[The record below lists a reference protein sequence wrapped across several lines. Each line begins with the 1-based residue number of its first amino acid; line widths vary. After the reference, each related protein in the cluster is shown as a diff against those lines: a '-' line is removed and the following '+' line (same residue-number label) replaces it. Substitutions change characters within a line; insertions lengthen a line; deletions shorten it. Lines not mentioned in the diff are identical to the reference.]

1 MLQTTV
7 YIVYYYDPNT
17 ARVTHHDCQRTLYE
31 NKCIKISLLKRFNQM
46 TVYKMLPT
54 TMYKEYVYNVIKHV
68 HEKKRKL
75 KTK

>member
-1 MLQTTV
+1 
-7 YIVYYYDPNT
+7 
-17 ARVTHHDCQRTLYE
+17 
-31 NKCIKISLLKRFNQM
+31 M